1 MNSLR
6 LQNFKDEALE
16 LSNNSCC
23 NFQHGCVI
31 VRKGEILA
39 RGFNDENCHAEQ
51 NAISALERGLLGQGE
66 RKEV

>member
-51 NAISALERGLLGQGE
+51 NAISALERLLCSRCE
-66 RKEV
+66 KEV